1 MNTENNQKLIRKAE
15 NLLFRVVDESEDREP
30 DFIEIWN
37 KKEDERIYFDYF
49 DFYVDGKR
57 LRHVA
62 RELEVDLVQAAKY
75 VLNAEVRAIREF
87 GV

>member
-15 NLLFRVVDESEDREP
+15 NLLYRVVDENEDREP
-30 DFIEIWN
+30 DYIEIWN

-49 DFYVDGKR
+49 DFYVDSKR

>member
-1 MNTENNQKLIRKAE
+1 MNTEKNQKLIRKAE
-15 NLLFRVVDESEDREP
+15 NLLFRVVDENEDREP
-30 DFIEIWN
+30 DYIEIWN

-49 DFYVDGKR
+49 DFYIDGKR

-62 RELEVDLVQAAKY
+62 AELEVGLVEAAKY

-87 GV
+87 DT